1 MFNNIAWRYDFLNR
15 FLSFGIDRSWRRKA
29 IGVLK
34 KEKPQLILDIATGT
48 GDFAIEALRLD
59 PVKIFGVD
67 ISDDMLAIGRKKIKK
82 KHVQDKIELLGGD
95 SEKLFFEDNKFDA
108 VTVAFGVRNFEHL
121 EKGLSEI
128 HRVLKPGGT
137 ALILEFSKPQSQII
151 NKLYRFYSS
160 TLCPW
165 IGRIISKDAS
175 AYSYLYESVEAFP
188 YGKAFQK
195 ILEGSGFTA
204 VKIKPL
210 TFGVASV
217 YSCKKT

>member
-1 MFNNIAWRYDFLNR
+1 
-15 FLSFGIDRSWRRKA
+15 
-29 IGVLK
+29 LK
-34 KEKPQLILDIATGT
+34 KEKPRLILDIATGT
-48 GDFAIEALRLD
+48 GDLAIEALRLN

-67 ISDDMLAIGRKKIKK
+67 ISDDMLAIGRRKIKK
-82 KHVQDKIELLGGD
+82 KCLQDKIELLAGD
-95 SEKLFFEDNKFDA
+95 SEKLIFEDNKFDA

-137 ALILEFSKPQSQII
+137 AIILEFSQPQSTII
-151 NKLYRFYSS
+151 NTLYRFYSS

-165 IGRIISKDAS
+165 IGRMVSKDAS

-195 ILEGSGFTA
+195 ILEESGFTG

-217 YSCKKT
+217 YSCKKP